1 MTSRNS
7 HRSGIS
13 QRLYLNVKRLAKAK
27 GLKMQDVEKAARLAI
42 GYFARCN
49 QNQNSTSIDTVYTL
63 AKLFNVS
70 IDDLISD
77 AYEREGKDR
86 HSKVRDHGRRFT
98 GKRDLH
104 QGRDHPDDHGKRE

>member
-7 HRSGIS
+7 QRSGIS
-13 QRLYLNVKRLAKAK
+13 QQLYLNVKRLAKEK
-27 GLKMQDVEKAARLAI
+27 GLIMMDIEKAAGLAI

-70 IDDLISD
+70 IDNLIAD
-77 AYEREGKDR
+77 THEKKE
-86 HSKVRDHGRRFT
+86 
-98 GKRDLH
+98 
-104 QGRDHPDDHGKRE
+104 